1 MINRCVKHKNQTIFD
16 LSNTLFNSR
25 YQIFVEGHGFL
36 SFAENL
42 NKSLCGKFSQ
52 TLILILISNLL
63 QI

>member
-42 NKSLCGKFSQ
+42 NKRLCGKFSQ